1 MKWSLLPVNEFNNY
15 SEQWDA
21 LNKSNSNSLLLAS
34 DFVIP
39 LIDNFSTGKEIL
51 AIARQNELVV
61 AMFIITK
68 KQTGVWESFQPS
80 QAPISMSVY
89 TNELLV
95 DTLKSLCKTLKG
107 LTLML
112 GITQLD
118 PDISSRPES
127 SSKLNTIDYIQT
139 SRISVIGSFEEY
151 WQKRGKNLRQ
161 NMNKQ
166 RNRLKKN
173 GIDTKLE
180 IITDPDKM
188 INAIIDYGNLESSG
202 WKLDSGTA
210 VNIENQQGMF
220 YKQVM
225 ERFAHKKQATVYKYW
240 YGNDNAAMDLCIH
253 NAETIIILK
262 TTYNEEFKSSSPAML
277 MRQESFEAI
286 FENKTYQK
294 IEFYG
299 KVMEWHKRWTDEIR
313 TMYHLNF
320 YCSSLASFLYK
331 LLRKS

>member
-1 MKWSLLPVNEFNNY
+1 MKWSLLPVNEYNKY
-15 SEQWDA
+15 REQWDA
-21 LNKSNSNSLLLAS
+21 LNASNSNSLLLDS

-39 LIDNFSTGKEIL
+39 LIDNFSSGKEIL
-51 AIARQNELVV
+51 AIARKNDLVV
-61 AMFIITK
+61 AMFILIK
-68 KQTGVWESFQPS
+68 KHTGVWESFQPS
-80 QAPISMSVY
+80 QAPVSMSVY
-89 TNELLV
+89 NPELL
-95 DTLKSLCKTLKG
+95 DETLQSLCKTLKG
-107 LTLML
+107 ITLML

-118 PDISSRPES
+118 PDMYSRPAP
-127 SSKLNTIDYIQT
+127 SKRLTTMDYIQT
-139 SRISVIGSFEEY
+139 SRISVSGSFEEY
-151 WQKRGKNLRQ
+151 WKKRGKNLRQ

-166 RNRLKKN
+166 RNRLNKN
-173 GIDTKLE
+173 GIKTKLE
-180 IITDPDKM
+180 LITDPDRM
-188 INAIIDYGNLESSG
+188 ADAIIDYGNLESSG
-202 WKLDSGTA
+202 WKLDLGTA
-210 VNIENQQGMF
+210 VNIENQQGIF
-220 YKQVM
+220 YRQIM
-225 ERFAHKKQATVYKYW
+225 ERFARKGQATVYKYW
-240 YGNDNAAMDLCIH
+240 YGNDNAAMDICIH

-320 YCSSLASFLYK
+320 YCSPLASFLYK